1 LCGIARNLSRHG
13 DRQCEISDIDAV
25 QLASSDTVDALA
37 LIEAA
42 EAEHDVRSALDD
54 VPPSDRELLVLFYWE
69 RKSLERVASALE
81 LSEPAAQ
88 KRITRAR
95 RMITREIA
103 ERFVTTAEARRPPKA
118 AAAAVVAMIETNG
131 GRVNR
136 VGRKAAADAL
146 PMRLA
151 VPAAATCAAAIAII
165 TGVVWLL

>member
-69 RKSLERVASALE
+69 RKSLERVE

-103 ERFVTTAEARRPPKA
+103 ERFVTTAEARRPPTA
-118 AAAAVVAMIETNG
+118 AAAAVAAMIETNG